1 VEIAFYDAVLE
12 KLSTENP
19 QLFEILIRTNSG
31 STQGG
36 YLDGLSGA
44 NSAKLPMV
52 TIIPTPNSTQIKI
65 LNLKKN
71 ESKKYELDTNGMIE
85 DNLENFECFSEFVRN
100 SKSQNANIEF
110 LIQNLRD
117 AFNIKKDS
125 IKGVVF
131 DLIATNSNQW
141 VDLSLMKLKA
151 KENKFNGTLDMDF
164 INNEFIPQINELIS
178 NNLFKN

>member
-1 VEIAFYDAVLE
+1 M
-12 KLSTENP
+12 
-19 QLFEILIRTNSG
+19 LFNS
-31 STQGG
+31 
-36 YLDGLSGA
+36 
-44 NSAKLPMV
+44 
-52 TIIPTPNSTQIKI
+52 
-65 LNLKKN
+65 
-71 ESKKYELDTNGMIE
+71 
-85 DNLENFECFSEFVRN
+85 FECFSEFVRN

-151 KENKFNGTLDMDF
+151 KENKFNAKPTLENCKFCPFKIYCGDF
-164 INNEFIPQINELIS
+164 WKISSSLKADRPLILKGSVSQIHKTQDSQYFSIEL
-178 NNLFKN
+178 NLIESVPKYDLKSIMIHKFSSKFQIELGAEYYFMGNLDYLLEDQYRVNWNTIIVKI

>member
-1 VEIAFYDAVLE
+1 
-12 KLSTENP
+12 
-19 QLFEILIRTNSG
+19 
-31 STQGG
+31 
-36 YLDGLSGA
+36 
-44 NSAKLPMV
+44 M
-52 TIIPTPNSTQIKI
+52 PTHNSTQIKI

-71 ESKKYELDTNGMIE
+71 ESKKYELVTNGMIE

-151 KENKFNGTLDMDF
+151 KENKFNATLDMDF